1 MIQDDPSAL
10 LERHRLILEHIHEA
24 VDMADAS
31 GKLQYVNAA
40 WQRLTGYSAE
50 EALGKSPREL
60 LRSDEHPESFWAAID
75 HEIAAGQT
83 WTGRISS
90 RSKSGEALP
99 VEVTV
104 CPIRA
109 DDGDVT
115 HVVSVRRDIREAL
128 RAEEMLKAAALH
140 DPLTGLPNRTLFYD
154 RLDQAMRRAE
164 RRDAP
169 EVAVLF
175 VDLDG
180 YRALLETFGR
190 QSAERILQV
199 LAPRMRA
206 VLRPEDTL
214 SRLGGDEFAVI
225 LTEATVEDADAV
237 AERLLGRVAEPVETD
252 GGVQRLRACIGVA
265 MYEPGVTGEDLVDR
279 ADRAMTRAKSA
290 GQGPVEFFTPRT
302 DRRRTPRT
310 VAAAALRRALGAGSL
325 QARFEPIVDL
335 VSEKVVGFETL
346 ARWPDAPPGMEGP
359 DEFIPLAE
367 ETGQLFAL
375 ADVMLEQAGRLV
387 TSIKTN
393 VDYFPV
399 GVTLNVSAAQ
409 LIREDLVGRIDAFLT
424 RLNLD
429 PALLQLEITERSA
442 MRDPEMAIKTC
453 TNLRKLG
460 VRIAIDDFGTGHS
473 SLSHL
478 QRFPVST
485 VKIDKSF
492 VKNVDSE
499 TGNREIV
506 RAILA
511 LAHAL
516 GLEVIA
522 EGVERREEH
531 NTLLSLGCRRGQGY
545 LYSRAVDHDEALA
558 LAIAMGRVR
567 DGEAE
572 EVTDET

>member
-1 MIQDDPSAL
+1 MPFGVDSMFAAL
-10 LERHRLILEHIHEA
+10 LAMDGAAKNGIPTDKIRSGLLKDEMYKLAFQGVTGPVAFDKNGDRLGDYEIYNHVKVGEEVKVEIVGLWGTTGVKFDKQLTFPDGTTTPTPQRFPKCPPGKFGPGVPNCEDCPPGTANKVPGAQACIPCNRGFYSDSGGALQCKMCPAGTEQPREGQTICTACSPGFFGELRGQPECAPCVSGSFSGAAATKCSKCPVATYADERSMTACKPCLDTFTTD
-24 VDMADAS
+24 VP
-31 GKLQYVNAA
+31 G
-40 WQRLTGYSAE
+40 AE
-50 EALGKSPREL
+50 EVGECTCAQGTYWDRLH
-60 LRSDEHPESFWAAID
+60 DVCQQCQPESFWAAIQ

-237 AERLLGRVAEPVETD
+237 AERLLGR
-252 GGVQRLRACIGVA
+252 
-265 MYEPGVTGEDLVDR
+265 
-279 ADRAMTRAKSA
+279 
-290 GQGPVEFFTPRT
+290 
-302 DRRRTPRT
+302 
-310 VAAAALRRALGAGSL
+310 
-325 QARFEPIVDL
+325 
-335 VSEKVVGFETL
+335 
-346 ARWPDAPPGMEGP
+346 
-359 DEFIPLAE
+359 
-367 ETGQLFAL
+367 
-375 ADVMLEQAGRLV
+375 
-387 TSIKTN
+387 
-393 VDYFPV
+393 
-399 GVTLNVSAAQ
+399 
-409 LIREDLVGRIDAFLT
+409 
-424 RLNLD
+424 
-429 PALLQLEITERSA
+429 
-442 MRDPEMAIKTC
+442 
-453 TNLRKLG
+453 
-460 VRIAIDDFGTGHS
+460 
-473 SLSHL
+473 
-478 QRFPVST
+478 
-485 VKIDKSF
+485 
-492 VKNVDSE
+492 
-499 TGNREIV
+499 
-506 RAILA
+506 
-511 LAHAL
+511 
-516 GLEVIA
+516 
-522 EGVERREEH
+522 
-531 NTLLSLGCRRGQGY
+531 
-545 LYSRAVDHDEALA
+545 
-558 LAIAMGRVR
+558 
-567 DGEAE
+567 
-572 EVTDET
+572 